1 MRTRNQVMAD
11 LKRMF
16 PNEFIRKGE
25 EFGGS
30 YDESTIWTGFAE
42 AHDENCEDYFGHIV
56 DYYAQS
62 EHPKI
67 EAYLKRHP
75 HVWYEF
81 LDAGTAFFIVDVEES
96 A

>member
-11 LKRMF
+11 LTKMF
-16 PNEFIRKGE
+16 PNEFIKNGE

-42 AHDENCEDYFGHIV
+42 AHDENCETYDGHIV
-56 DYYAQS
+56 DYHAQS
-62 EHPKI
+62 EHPEIK
-67 EAYLKRHP
+67 AYLKKHP

-81 LDAGTAFFIVDVEES
+81 LDAGTVFFIVEES